1 MAARRGRR
9 GLSRRRLQWGRPLG
23 APQSGTVRRDG
34 AGFTFVVFGGPH
46 RGVLRLG
53 ALGRRGVRIM
63 GEHEFSNL
71 GESLASL
78 GDVNGDGRG
87 DLLIGA
93 SQVSLFQRPYAGAT
107 YVVFGRAAGSVD
119 LRRPG
124 GAAYR
129 IAGPPAGEDQAR
141 AGLAVAA
148 ISDVNGDGR
157 TDSLI
162 GAPGAG
168 RRCSAEEGAAYVVF
182 SQPSPVPLDLDALG
196 AAGYEISGAAP
207 EDFVG
212 TGVASAGDWNGDG
225 RGDALVLRTDF
236 GSSPKRP
243 PRLDLLLGRQP
254 PAGPTPAQLPSVAIP
269 SPSLTRF
276 LGRSGLDA
284 RVTAAAIGDI
294 VTVEVRTTAFGDDLP
309 LAAAAFRVTAP
320 GTTTVK
326 LTAFALWR
334 RALGNRTRIPVRVL
348 VSQCTAAGQELS
360 ATGAFVLDRD

>member
-1 MAARRGRR
+1 M
-9 GLSRRRLQWGRPLG
+9 
-23 APQSGTVRRDG
+23 
-34 AGFTFVVFGGPH
+34 
-46 RGVLRLG
+46 
-53 ALGRRGVRIM
+53 RIV

-93 SQVSLFQRPYAGAT
+93 SQVSLPQRPYAGAA

-148 ISDVNGDGR
+148 IPDVNGDGR

-182 SQPSPVPLDLDALG
+182 SQPSPVPLDLDD
-196 AAGYEISGAAP
+196 SRR
-207 EDFVG
+207 
-212 TGVASAGDWNGDG
+212 G
-225 RGDALVLRTDF
+225 RL
-236 GSSPKRP
+236 
-243 PRLDLLLGRQP
+243 
-254 PAGPTPAQLPSVAIP
+254 
-269 SPSLTRF
+269 
-276 LGRSGLDA
+276 
-284 RVTAAAIGDI
+284 
-294 VTVEVRTTAFGDDLP
+294 
-309 LAAAAFRVTAP
+309 
-320 GTTTVK
+320 
-326 LTAFALWR
+326 
-334 RALGNRTRIPVRVL
+334 
-348 VSQCTAAGQELS
+348 
-360 ATGAFVLDRD
+360 